1 MHMELRII
9 IISHNTLFPDIFKD
23 KQLTNKSGVLRV
35 ISDKVREATHLP
47 EISLQ
52 NTALHVDAHRMFF
65 LGTLLNRPPAQGM
78 GEIKTK
84 NPHNRY
90 KIKIK

>member
-1 MHMELRII
+1 MHTELRII
-9 IISHNTLFPDIFKD
+9 IISHTCNTLFPDIFKD

-52 NTALHVDAHRMFF
+52 NTALHVDAHKMFF
-65 LGTLLNRPPAQGM
+65 LGTLLNRPPAKGM
-78 GEIKTK
+78 WKIKTK
-84 NPHNRY
+84 SS
-90 KIKIK
+90 